1 MRVADIMQTA
11 VKTIPRDS
19 TVAEA
24 IALMAELHVSGL
36 PVVDD
41 AERVV
46 GVISTSDILQ
56 AEAEWAGPNRNDLID
71 NTPVSELMTPRPL
84 MISPGATVREV
95 AQQMLYGEVHRLFVE
110 EAGRMVGV
118 VSQTDLVRA
127 LATRGAR
134 VG

>member
-1 MRVADIMQTA
+1 MRVAEIMQTS
-11 VKTIPRDS
+11 VRTVHRDA

-24 IALMAELHVSGL
+24 IATMAEEHVSGL

-41 AERVV
+41 ADRVV
-46 GVISTSDILQ
+46 GVISTTDILQ
-56 AEAEWAGPNRNDLID
+56 AESDWRGPNRNDLIE

-84 MISPGATVREV
+84 MIAPNATIREV

-110 EAGRMVGV
+110 ENGRMVGV

-127 LATRGAR
+127 LATRRAE
-134 VG
+134 V

>member
-1 MRVADIMQTA
+1 MRVADIMQTS
-11 VKTIPRDS
+11 VRSIHRDS
-19 TVAEA
+19 TIADA

-36 PVVDD
+36 PVVDE

-46 GVISTSDILQ
+46 GVISTTDIL
-56 AEAEWAGPNRNDLID
+56 EAESEWRGPARTDLIE
-71 NTPVSELMTPRPL
+71 NTPVSDLMTPRPL
-84 MISPGATVREV
+84 MVAPNASIREV

-110 EAGRMVGV
+110 EGGRMVGV

-127 LATRGAR
+127 LATRRAE

>member
-1 MRVADIMQTA
+1 MRVVDIMQTE
-11 VKTIPRDS
+11 VKTVHRDA

-24 IALMAELHVSGL
+24 ISLLAEEHVSGL

-41 AERVV
+41 ADRVV
-46 GVISTSDILQ
+46 GVISTTDILQ
-56 AEAEWAGPNRNDLID
+56 AESDWRGPNRLDLIE

-84 MISPGATVREV
+84 MVAPDATIREV

-110 EAGRMVGV
+110 EGGRMVGV

-127 LATRGAR
+127 LATKKAS
-134 VG
+134 V

>member
-1 MRVADIMQTA
+1 MRVADIMQTN
-11 VKTIPRDS
+11 VRMVYRDS

-36 PVVDD
+36 PVVDE

-46 GVISTSDILQ
+46 GVISTTDILQ
-56 AEAEWAGPNRNDLID
+56 AESEWRGPTRGDLIE

-84 MISPGATVREV
+84 MVSPNASIREV

-110 EAGRMVGV
+110 EGGRMVGV

-127 LATRGAR
+127 LAQKR
-134 VG
+134 VAVD